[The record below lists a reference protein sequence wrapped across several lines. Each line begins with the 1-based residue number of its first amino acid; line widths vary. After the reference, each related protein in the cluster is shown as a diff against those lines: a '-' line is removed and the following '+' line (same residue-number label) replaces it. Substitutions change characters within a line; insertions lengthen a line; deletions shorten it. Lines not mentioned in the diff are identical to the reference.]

1 MADRRKSLSV
11 LLIPEGEQKTFSLKV
26 RYGTLKAMLVSV
38 VLFFIVLTIGLIS
51 YWKLVKVSLDYNRLA
66 DTNKILIE
74 QNNIINDIAVKYL
87 DIHEMDKRIRSI
99 FGDIQFPDDES
110 MISIEQFAATAKNN
124 YANPSSGA
132 SANRGLNPF
141 LRQDLLSAYPTAI
154 PAQGEF
160 TQYFSS
166 NDALSGSGHS
176 GMDITAKEGSIVSAA
191 GDGIVIFSNLTV
203 DSGYQIIIDHQNGYI
218 SVYKHNASLLVKDRD
233 FIYQNE
239 PIALVGNSGTSSAPH
254 LHFEIWKNFIP
265 VDPLSFWSVN

>member
-26 RYGTLKAMLVSV
+26 RYGTLKAILVSV

-87 DIHEMDKRIRSI
+87 DIHEIDKRIRSI

-166 NDALSGSGHS
+166 NDTLSGSGHS

-191 GDGIVIFSNLTV
+191 GDGIVIFSNFTV